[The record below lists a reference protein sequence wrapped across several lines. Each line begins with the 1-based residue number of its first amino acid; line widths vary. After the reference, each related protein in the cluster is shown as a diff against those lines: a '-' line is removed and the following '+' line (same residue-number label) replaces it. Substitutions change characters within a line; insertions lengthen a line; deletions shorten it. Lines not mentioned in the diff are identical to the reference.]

1 MVMKD
6 KQCLLSFKAIRVEN
20 PSTLIN
26 SVSISELSRTNEL
39 FSLYLIYSNLEL
51 LFLCLIAMMRILLM
65 NCTNKTYKATI

>member
-26 SVSISELSRTNEL
+26 FV
-39 FSLYLIYSNLEL
+39 
-51 LFLCLIAMMRILLM
+51 FLWRIPGQIDYYFF
-65 NCTNKTYKATI
+65 NSF